1 MIKQQFKDSYKLLNK
16 HLKDV
21 DEAQAIVQ
29 PDGTNN
35 NIKWQLGHLILLN
48 DFLVFE
54 TMNGENVLEQPN
66 AKYFLW
72 GTSPM
77 DFDGNEPSFEE
88 LKLLLN
94 EQIDS
99 IVNGLEAQF
108 KKVRSKPIELKD
120 AGIVMENFEE
130 SSHFAV
136 IHMNRHFG
144 QIVMLKSMINK
155 LS

>member
-1 MIKQQFKDSYKLLNK
+1 MIKKQFKDSYKLLNK
-16 HLKDV
+16 HLKDIN
-21 DEAQAIVQ
+21 EAQAIVQ
-29 PDGTNN
+29 PDGAHN

-54 TMNGENVLEQPN
+54 TIHGENVLEQPN

-77 DFDGNEPSFEE
+77 DFDGNEPSFKE

-94 EQIDS
+94 EQIDR
-99 IVNGLEAQF
+99 IINDLEAQF

-120 AGIVMENFEE
+120 AGILMENFEE
-130 SSHFAV
+130 SSHFAI

-155 LS
+155 LN